1 MKKGFMLYGQQKS
14 LRRVIKKIIEEKVM
28 KTKLTIEKI
37 IIILTVAF
45 CLIAIGMVLYLLLR
59 QSNKYGEFSEL
70 KYYDGNTKIIDVYAD
85 NGRMVIVCENGEA
98 YISGKSEET
107 KSLLFDCSYGTGL
120 NFNMMQVPKVDIPKK
135 AFDNVSSYSFGFN
148 SGTVIDKDGV
158 LYYFDSFDYRFPT
171 EIYRNVIKAKPVHRT
186 KIYILKNDNTLIS
199 LDFDG
204 NETVIATDVKDFSL
218 DSRLIYL
225 TNDNELYEH
234 HALNNTDV
242 KLFDGV
248 ESFDIG
254 INYGIVVQADGKMY
268 VRGDIPVGKSFDEEE
283 WSLYD
288 ENVAEAVY
296 AECGIAVRYMDS
308 SLKYIGEESIK
319 NKDNLVEIYLRD
331 DGVKRVIADYGFVI
345 ALTNDGKINI
355 WGKSTSNAF
364 PLSNTENGDFP
375 FSSAPYVLG

>member
-1 MKKGFMLYGQQKS
+1 
-14 LRRVIKKIIEEKVM
+14 M